1 MTTIDCA
8 ETTFKDRSNN
18 FNPYLGTGKVVSGMY
33 LDNKINVAHG
43 HMTEPGTH
51 LENKHLLTH
60 VDEPVIS
67 DRPTPN
73 EVVTVTPSFSIIR
86 PDELTQRKGQVY
98 MHDDKGRSQQNNQRS
113 SDYGNMT
120 NNCDKTNTRQKA
132 ELNTIVVLESKDT
145 GCSGND
151 EHVRMIGRGIK
162 ALTVTEN
169 TLTGTEPTDGE
180 PENCH
185 NAENPC
191 VVGETTST
199 NINYPEGLGNNA
211 MGTPKGCDPTRITR
225 EISGHTTLR
234 DTEESR
240 RKFCANPNITN
251 RIESHS
257 RRSDELIQV
266 PKKILKFTIVQSQ
279 ESEIGSEAA
288 HILPQEHKA
297 AYRQCIL
304 TKAEPN
310 LVVSD
315 HTLQT
320 LSAQNEYTHPQQSTL
335 DTLIQE
341 YKDTTDDPDLGT
353 LHHDNVRVDQHEGVL
368 GHQAPEREISTPID
382 SERKQSDDGK
392 CVNQT
397 HELIDIQ
404 TSQNDHT
411 QNKGTA
417 TPNFAEHDLTLKHN
431 TEPMSFLHQDSA
443 PLTHPFRNISIQG
456 HINGRPVTYL
466 VDTGANVS
474 AIRAEVW
481 RQIPQMTK
489 HPPTPTHVTKIS
501 AVNGQS
507 IPVLG
512 QVELPLSINDR
523 VYPFHVLV
531 IETIAYDVILGR
543 DFLEFYKAKIN
554 LQEHVLELQRDTSP
568 QEPFPFAKLPT
579 QGDPTI
585 CSIHAQTSFIIPPHT
600 EVLVAGE
607 LGDHHQVGET
617 GLVFPQGDLPT
628 RYNILGAAQ
637 IVKTWE

>member
-1 MTTIDCA
+1 M
-8 ETTFKDRSNN
+8 
-18 FNPYLGTGKVVSGMY
+18 
-33 LDNKINVAHG
+33 
-43 HMTEPGTH
+43 
-51 LENKHLLTH
+51 
-60 VDEPVIS
+60 
-67 DRPTPN
+67 
-73 EVVTVTPSFSIIR
+73 
-86 PDELTQRKGQVY
+86 
-98 MHDDKGRSQQNNQRS
+98 
-113 SDYGNMT
+113 
-120 NNCDKTNTRQKA
+120 
-132 ELNTIVVLESKDT
+132 
-145 GCSGND
+145 
-151 EHVRMIGRGIK
+151 
-162 ALTVTEN
+162 
-169 TLTGTEPTDGE
+169 GTEPTSGE

-211 MGTPKGCDPTRITR
+211 TGTPKGCDPTRITR
-225 EISGHTTLR
+225 EISGYATLG
-234 DTEESR
+234 DTKESR
-240 RKFCANPNITN
+240 RKFCANPKITN

-257 RRSDELIQV
+257 RTSDELIQV

-279 ESEIGSEAA
+279 ESEIVSEAA
-288 HILPQEHKA
+288 HILPQEHTA
-297 AYRQCIL
+297 TYRQCIL

-320 LSAQNEYTHPQQSTL
+320 LNTQNEDTHPQQSTL

-341 YKDTTDDPDLGT
+341 HKDTTDDPDLRT
-353 LHHDNVRVDQHEGVL
+353 LHQDNIKGDQHEEVL
-368 GHQAPEREISTPID
+368 GHQASGNEISIPID
-382 SERKQSDDGK
+382 SERKQSGDGK

-397 HELIDIQ
+397 HELIDI
-404 TSQNDHT
+404 HT
-411 QNKGTA
+411 NQNKWTA
-417 TPNFAEHDLTLKHN
+417 TPNSADHDLTLKHN
-431 TEPMSFLHQDSA
+431 TQPMSFLHQDLA
-443 PLTHPFRNISIQG
+443 PLTHPSRNISIQG

-512 QVELPLSINDR
+512 QVELPFSINYR

-531 IETIAYDVILGR
+531 IETIAYDVILGW

-554 LQEHVLELQRDTSP
+554 LQEHVLELQWDTSP

-585 CSIHAQTSFIIPPHT
+585 CSIHAQTSFIIPPHS
-600 EVLVAGE
+600 EVLVSGE

-628 RYNILGAAQ
+628 RYHILGAAQ
-637 IVKTWE
+637 IVKTWEGNSIPARLLNLLNSPSKFSDAHVWGHTPPRTLKLIPMIY